1 MKPTQAGETRSRWA
15 WVERA
20 VWTERMLA
28 ALETGVKGG
37 KWFSLMDKVYAP
49 ANLTAAWEDVRTRKG
64 TGVDGQT
71 AHDFETR
78 KEKELARL
86 TEELRSGTY
95 QPKPV
100 KRVYIPKPGSQEKRP
115 LGIPAIRDRVVQ
127 GALRNVLTPIF
138 EKKFAPQSFGFRPG
152 RGCKDALRRVQAL
165 LHEGYTW
172 VVDADLQKYF
182 DTIPHD
188 RLLEEVGTEVAD
200 GKVLN
205 LLRLYLEQGVM
216 DGLSTWTP
224 EEGTPQGAIISPLLA
239 NIYLHPVDEAMS
251 SKGQEMVRYADDVI
265 VLCRTEAEAE
275 AALERLRELVESRG
289 LTLHPTKTRIVDATQ
304 RGGFDYLGYHFE
316 KGMRWPRAKS
326 LKKLKDSIRDKTRRT
341 NGNSLSTIIA
351 NVNRTLKG
359 WFEYFK
365 HAKSNTFPNVDGWVR
380 MRLRSIL
387 RKRLGFRGRGRGSDH
402 QRWPNAFFKTMGLFT
417 MTEAHATLCRP

>member
-1 MKPTQAGETRSRWA
+1 
-15 WVERA
+15 
-20 VWTERMLA
+20 MLA

-402 QRWPNAFFKTMGLFT
+402 QRWPNAFFKAMGLFT
-417 MTEAHATLCRP
+417 MTEAHAALCRP

>member
-1 MKPTQAGETRSRWA
+1 
-15 WVERA
+15 
-20 VWTERMLA
+20 
-28 ALETGVKGG
+28 
-37 KWFSLMDKVYAP
+37 
-49 ANLTAAWEDVRTRKG
+49 
-64 TGVDGQT
+64 
-71 AHDFETR
+71 
-78 KEKELARL
+78 
-86 TEELRSGTY
+86 
-95 QPKPV
+95 
-100 KRVYIPKPGSQEKRP
+100 
-115 LGIPAIRDRVVQ
+115 VVQ
-127 GALRNVLTPIF
+127 GTLRNVLTPIF

-402 QRWPNAFFKTMGLFT
+402 QRWPNAFFKAMGLFT
-417 MTEAHATLCRP
+417 MTEAHAALCRP

>member
-1 MKPTQAGETRSRWA
+1 
-15 WVERA
+15 
-20 VWTERMLA
+20 MLA

-49 ANLTAAWEDVRTRKG
+49 ANLTAAWEDVRTRKV

-402 QRWPNAFFKTMGLFT
+402 QRWPNAFFKAMGLFT
-417 MTEAHATLCRP
+417 MTEAHAALCRP

>member
-402 QRWPNAFFKTMGLFT
+402 QRWPNAFFKAMGLFT
-417 MTEAHATLCRP
+417 MTEAHAALCRP